1 MTSPTDPHRA
11 AADDPAASRSAATL
25 VSDVL
30 QQSANLVRQEMQL
43 AKTEVSEGL
52 TRLKTALGE
61 IIAGVVL
68 VMVSLA
74 ILLAALVSGV
84 ARLLVGIFGA
94 DTEVEPVVVE
104 GLDEQGAAIVAA
116 LERSIDTSLG
126 AARTLP
132 TYEGVAALI
141 VGVIFAVIGALLLK
155 RGLDAL
161 DAGTVMPERAVE
173 QAKKDGRMMR
183 DKT

>member
-1 MTSPTDPHRA
+1 MTSPTAPPRATATDPET
-11 AADDPAASRSAATL
+11 SRSPTSL

-30 QQSANLVRQEMQL
+30 QQSANLVSHEVQL

-52 TRLKTALGE
+52 TRLKVALGE
-61 IIAGVVL
+61 IIAGTVL

-84 ARLLVGIFGA
+84 ARLLVGLFGSDA
-94 DTEVEPVVVE
+94 EVEPVVVD

-116 LERSIDTSLG
+116 VDRSVGASLD

-132 TYEGVAALI
+132 TYESLAALI

-155 RGLDAL
+155 RGIDAL
-161 DAGTVMPERAVE
+161 DAKTVMPERTVE
-173 QAKKDGRMMR
+173 QVKKDGRMVR
-183 DKT
+183 EKT